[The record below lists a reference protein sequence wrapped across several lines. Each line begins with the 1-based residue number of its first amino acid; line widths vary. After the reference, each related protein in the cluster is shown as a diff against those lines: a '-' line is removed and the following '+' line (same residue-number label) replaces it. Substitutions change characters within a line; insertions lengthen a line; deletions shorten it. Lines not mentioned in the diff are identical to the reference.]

1 MKTTRYIALLLC
13 ALTLGAVTSCKVGK
27 KYSRPEMALPER
39 IDSTAAL
46 PDTFSV
52 ADMHWWTV
60 YTDTILQNLITQTL
74 EHNKD
79 MLAASARIKELAALR
94 RVDIS
99 KILPQINGR
108 LYADKDA
115 TNYGGD
121 DYSNDPELHARAV
134 LSWEVDL
141 WGKLR
146 WGAERS
152 KAELLEAIENQRA
165 LQVSLVA
172 QVAQSYFELI
182 ALDHELAIVRQ
193 TLRARQ
199 EGVRLARLRFEGGL
213 TSETS
218 FQQARVELART
229 ATLVPDL
236 ERAIAIKKNEI
247 ALLTGTFPR
256 EIARQT
262 DRYINRLPQYLPA
275 GLPSALL
282 ERRPDV
288 RAAEKALMAANAG
301 VGIALTSMFPQIT
314 LTAEFGIESD
324 DIKNIFQSPAHF
336 LSGTLLTPLFNMGKN
351 ISQHKAKKAAYERS
365 VYLYEKQVLVAF
377 KDVHDA
383 IVTYNMSEEVFSSRQ
398 KLEQAAYSNNQ
409 LANLQYINGYIS
421 YLDVLDAQRGY
432 FDAQISLNEAI
443 LGKQLAFVQLYK
455 ALGGGWQ

>member
-262 DRYINRLPQYLPA
+262 DRYINRLPQYLAKYA
-275 GLPSALL
+275 GRATH
-282 ERRPDV
+282 RNRV
-288 RAAEKALMAANAG
+288 RC
-301 VGIALTSMFPQIT
+301 SR
-314 LTAEFGIESD
+314 
-324 DIKNIFQSPAHF
+324 F
-336 LSGTLLTPLFNMGKN
+336 LSD
-351 ISQHKAKKAAYERS
+351 R
-365 VYLYEKQVLVAF
+365 
-377 KDVHDA
+377 
-383 IVTYNMSEEVFSSRQ
+383 
-398 KLEQAAYSNNQ
+398 
-409 LANLQYINGYIS
+409 
-421 YLDVLDAQRGY
+421 
-432 FDAQISLNEAI
+432 
-443 LGKQLAFVQLYK
+443 
-455 ALGGGWQ
+455 

>member
-236 ERAIAIKKNEI
+236 ERAIAIKTNEI

-288 RAAEKALMAANAG
+288 RRAEQELVAANAE
-301 VGIALTSMFPQIT
+301 VGIALTDMLPRIS
-314 LTAEFGIESD
+314 LTASLGAENDEIPRLLA
-324 DIKNIFQSPAHF
+324 SPYH
-336 LSGTLLTPLFNMGKN
+336 LISGTLLQPVFAMGKN
-351 ISQHKAKKAAYERS
+351 RARWKAKKAAC
-365 VYLYEKQVLVAF
+365 
-377 KDVHDA
+377 
-383 IVTYNMSEEVFSSRQ
+383 
-398 KLEQAAYSNNQ
+398 EQAAYAYEKAVLGAFRDAYNAIAQYNKMNEIYATRLSLEQ
-409 LANLQYINGYIS
+409 SSKETMELAQLQYVNGVIGYMD
-421 YLDVLDAQRGY
+421 LLDAQRSY
-432 FDAQISLNEAI
+432 LDAQISLSNAI
-443 LGKQLAFVQLYK
+443 RDKQLMLVNLYK
-455 ALGGGWQ
+455 ALGGGWK

>member
-262 DRYINRLPQYLPA
+262 DRHINRLPQYLPA

-288 RAAEKALMAANAG
+288 RAAEKALMAANAE

-314 LTAEFGIESD
+314 LTAEFGMESD

-383 IVTYNMSEEVFSSRQ
+383 IVTYNMSEEVLSSRQ